1 MKKIVFLLFI
11 CLNLFAKEVYD
22 LRNEVVNAQI
32 RLSTYEKL
40 YDDNLLGFA
49 RDHLQEEYAKISKIK
64 DLVDRDDKKNELIQ
78 KAKTMVIKPQI
89 GDELIS
95 GDQITI
101 EYIKGKIVGYLSY
114 NGRNNMIMSS
124 DDGIIDGTII
134 VFEPTTR
141 EVLKEIVN
149 KGKVTYEIVGT
160 ITKFKE
166 GNYYLKDIKIKIFD
180 EKNKQIDIKELIS
193 EGKYH
198 TKVKMEYK

>member
-32 RLSTYEKL
+32 KLSTHEKL
-40 YDDNLLGFA
+40 SDDILLGFA
-49 RDHLQEEYAKISKIK
+49 KEHLREEYAKLSKIK

-78 KAKTMVIKPQI
+78 KARMMVIKPQI

-95 GDQITI
+95 GYNVAVK
-101 EYIKGKIVGYLSY
+101 YIKGKIVAEMAEDIILKEQAS
-114 NGRNNMIMSS
+114 NRFI
-124 DDGIIDGTII
+124 DDEII

-149 KGKVTYEIVGT
+149 KGEITYEIVGT
-160 ITKFKE
+160 ITKFQD
-166 GNYYLKDIKIKIFD
+166 YYFYLKDIKIKFFD
-180 EKNKQIDIKELIS
+180 EKNKQIDIKELKS
-193 EGKYH
+193 EI
-198 TKVKMEYK
+198 KMEYK

>member
-32 RLSTYEKL
+32 KLSTYEKL
-40 YDDNLLGFA
+40 SDDILLGFA
-49 RDHLQEEYAKISKIK
+49 KEHLREEYAKLSKIK

-78 KAKTMVIKPQI
+78 KARMMVIKPQI

-95 GDQITI
+95 GYNVAVK
-101 EYIKGKIVGYLSY
+101 YIKGKIVAEMAEDIILKEQAS
-114 NGRNNMIMSS
+114 NRFI
-124 DDGIIDGTII
+124 DDEII

-149 KGKVTYEIVGT
+149 KGEITYEIVGT
-160 ITKFKE
+160 ITKFQD
-166 GNYYLKDIKIKIFD
+166 YYFYLKDIKIKFFD
-180 EKNKQIDIKELIS
+180 EKNKQIDIKELKS
-193 EGKYH
+193 EI
-198 TKVKMEYK
+198 KMEYK

>member
-22 LRNEVVNAQI
+22 LRNEFVAAQI
-32 RLSTYEKL
+32 RLSTHEKL
-40 YDDNLLGFA
+40 DDMILLSFA
-49 RDHLQEEYAKISKIK
+49 RDHLQEEYAKFFKIK

-89 GDELIS
+89 GDELIF
-95 GDQITI
+95 GNNVTVKYV
-101 EYIKGKIVGYLSY
+101 EGKIVAE
-114 NGRNNMIMSS
+114 M
-124 DDGIIDGTII
+124 DGDNILREQASEQLIDNVII

-149 KGKVTYEIVGT
+149 KGKITYEIIGT
-160 ITKFKE
+160 ITKFHG
-166 GNYYLKDIKIKIFD
+166 GNFYLKDLKIKIFD

-193 EGKYH
+193 GDPHGYG
-198 TKVKMEYK
+198 VKMEYK

>member
-32 RLSTYEKL
+32 KLSTYEKL
-40 YDDNLLGFA
+40 SDDILLGFA
-49 RDHLQEEYAKISKIK
+49 KEHLREEYAKLSKIK

-78 KAKTMVIKPQI
+78 KARTMVIKPQI

-95 GDQITI
+95 GSTNVAVK
-101 EYIKGKIVGYLSY
+101 YIKGKIVAEM
-114 NGRNNMIMSS
+114 N
-124 DDGIIDGTII
+124 DDSMLKEQASNQFIDNVIIA
-134 VFEPTTR
+134 FEPTTR

-149 KGKVTYEIVGT
+149 KGEITYEIVGT
-160 ITKFKE
+160 ITKFQD
-166 GNYYLKDIKIKIFD
+166 YYFCLKDIKIKIFD

-193 EGKYH
+193 GVPNGYD
-198 TKVKMEYK
+198 VKMEYK